1 MLVSE
6 TEIDD
11 RFPQGKFVIDGSS
24 DPCRLHCNCLPGGL
38 ILFLREDIWSNV
50 LTIEKNKKQKQNNIK
65 FLCLIHIITNG
76 F

>member
-24 DPCRLHCNCLPGGL
+24 APYRLHCKCLHGGL
-38 ILFLREDIWSNV
+38 MLFLREDIWSNL
-50 LTIEKNKKQKQNNIK
+50 LTTEKKNKKKTI
-65 FLCLIHIITNG
+65 
-76 F
+76 